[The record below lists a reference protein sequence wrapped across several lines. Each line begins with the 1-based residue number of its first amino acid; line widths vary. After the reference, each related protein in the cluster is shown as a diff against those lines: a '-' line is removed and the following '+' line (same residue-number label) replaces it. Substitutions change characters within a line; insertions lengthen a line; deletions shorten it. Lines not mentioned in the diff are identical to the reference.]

1 MINASTLI
9 ARRVSPWFERAKQ
22 VEGVKTGAEL
32 GAIMGLSAPQVSRAS
47 RGKGPDEHVLA
58 LCDRGGIN
66 PEERKEIAYLLTGV
80 WPVGGGS

>member
-1 MINASTLI
+1 MINASILI
-9 ARRVSPWFERAKQ
+9 ARRVAPWFERAKQ
-22 VEGVKTGAEL
+22 IEGVKTGAEL

-47 RGKGPDEHVLA
+47 RGAGPAEHVLA

-66 PEERKEIAYLLTGV
+66 PAERAEVVYLLTGI